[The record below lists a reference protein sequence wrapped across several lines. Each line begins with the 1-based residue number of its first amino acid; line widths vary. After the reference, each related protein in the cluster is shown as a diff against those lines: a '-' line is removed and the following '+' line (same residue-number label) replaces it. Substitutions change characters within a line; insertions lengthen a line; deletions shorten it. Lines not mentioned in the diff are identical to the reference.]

1 MSKNHLVDR
10 QTDRTGQA
18 RPDQTRPDQARPDQT
33 RPDHQPNDKSTLAKQ
48 YALTSSNKYI
58 MPQPMK

>member
-10 QTDRTGQA
+10 QTDR
-18 RPDQTRPDQARPDQT
+18 PDQARPDQARPDQT